1 MADTTAEDAEAAAG
15 EGGAEAGAEEQPKK
29 RFSGKQLVLFIVLP
43 AVLALGLVGAGAWFF
58 GLLDPILGHST
69 EAKPEP
75 PKPVVFHDLPDMLVN
90 IQGGGRQ
97 QSYLKL
103 KVSLE
108 LDDPAAIPKLD
119 QLMPRIIDNF
129 QVYLRELRPED
140 LTGSSGMYR
149 LKEELLF
156 RINAAVQPVKIK
168 DVLFKEMLVQ

>member
-1 MADTTAEDAEAAAG
+1 MADTTAEDAEAATG
-15 EGGAEAGAEEQPKK
+15 EGGAEAGAEGQPKK
-29 RFSGKQLVLFIVLP
+29 RLSGKQLVLFIVLP
-43 AVLALGLVGAGAWFF
+43 AVLALGLVGAGTWFF
-58 GLLDPILGHST
+58 GLLDPILGYST
-69 EAKPEP
+69 EAEPEP

-108 LDDPAAIPKLD
+108 LDDPTAVPKLD
-119 QLMPRIIDNF
+119 LLMPRIIDNF

-156 RINAAVQPVKIK
+156 RINAAVHPVKIK